1 MMGAPSYGRFG
12 GTSVTGPCDAVERA
26 SHASIYCP
34 ALRRS
39 RAAREPAVRVS
50 QNRPEDLDP
59 AQELRPVS
67 EGRPM
72 TTAAPASPSST
83 PRPLTAIA
91 SGIGL
96 IVAVLCLPLVLL
108 MGGPLNGWILG
119 VVLWSANWWLQLW
132 TAKLITDANP
142 TTAVGLVGLSF
153 IARAWLTA
161 IILFVIALR
170 YDEQIGLTAGVI
182 FLVAFTCDLGG
193 RTVLYAIN
201 QRERRDTP
209 R

>member
-1 MMGAPSYGRFG
+1 
-12 GTSVTGPCDAVERA
+12 
-26 SHASIYCP
+26 
-34 ALRRS
+34 
-39 RAAREPAVRVS
+39 
-50 QNRPEDLDP
+50 
-59 AQELRPVS
+59 
-67 EGRPM
+67 M
-72 TTAAPASPSST
+72 TTAAPTTPSSS
-83 PRPLTAIA
+83 PRPVTAIA

-96 IVAVLCLPLVLL
+96 IVAVVCLPFVLV

-132 TAKLITDANP
+132 TAKLVQDANP

-170 YDEQIGLTAGVI
+170 YDEQIGLTAGVV
-182 FLVAFTCDLGG
+182 FLIAFTCDLGG

-201 QRERRDTP
+201 QRARRDTP

>member
-1 MMGAPSYGRFG
+1 
-12 GTSVTGPCDAVERA
+12 
-26 SHASIYCP
+26 
-34 ALRRS
+34 
-39 RAAREPAVRVS
+39 
-50 QNRPEDLDP
+50 
-59 AQELRPVS
+59 
-67 EGRPM
+67 M
-72 TTAAPASPSST
+72 TTAAPATPSSS

-91 SGIGL
+91 SGIGI
-96 IVAVLCLPLVLL
+96 IVAVLTLPLVLL

-119 VVLWSANWWLQLW
+119 VVLWSANWYLQLL
-132 TAKLITDANP
+132 TGKLVADANP
-142 TTAVGLVGLSF
+142 TTAVGLAGLSF
-153 IARAWLTA
+153 ISRAWLTA

-201 QRERRDTP
+201 QRARSDTP

>member
-1 MMGAPSYGRFG
+1 
-12 GTSVTGPCDAVERA
+12 
-26 SHASIYCP
+26 
-34 ALRRS
+34 
-39 RAAREPAVRVS
+39 
-50 QNRPEDLDP
+50 
-59 AQELRPVS
+59 
-67 EGRPM
+67 M
-72 TTAAPASPSST
+72 TTAAPATTPTT

-91 SGIGL
+91 SGIGI
-96 IVAVLCLPLVLL
+96 IVAVLTLPFVLL

-119 VVLWSANWWLQLW
+119 VVLWSANWYLQLL
-132 TAKLITDANP
+132 TGKLVADANP
-142 TTAVGLVGLSF
+142 TTAVGLAGLSF
-153 IARAWLTA
+153 ISRAWLTA

-201 QRERRDTP
+201 QRARSDTP